1 MNPSNSK
8 IAAVSRRLTAFMA
21 ALVLLAALA
30 LPAYAEA
37 SGEQTTAALP
47 LLTETTEDTN
57 APDALD
63 AADAADAAA
72 QDESLTPDT
81 DDDTLQGDAAPA
93 QDADPA
99 QQDDNEATDQSEEAQ
114 PDPKAE
120 AAAEEP
126 QDETA
131 AAQQENIEEAKQGE
145 ENLNDANE
153 ENAAD
158 DLQQDAN
165 AEDEILT
172 VNEDAADGVTTAA
185 NLTNLEKGDP
195 FSIYFLAPTDW
206 DKSQEITVYGRLDN
220 NTAVFQYKWEAANT
234 GKTVADGRTL
244 YKIDAVLGKDKSSDT
259 CPYGGYKFIQIQQ
272 GNGNSANWV
281 KLYGYV
287 TNDGNWVTA
296 DELAN
301 QCIDFNKLQAQSES
315 NVLTGETKSQ
325 WLQPLSSLK
334 IVHTAYA
341 GKPMRFKNE
350 SSDALTNVTAVFYDK
365 DDTGDVST
373 SGKLKEVS
381 RQNLGNIEAGKTSSV
396 FYIPKESCAYVQ
408 FFSGNDKLGKCYNF
422 YGEDLDEEET
432 ETPSFEYNSATACV
446 FTYKGTNAEN
456 AWSAGT
462 ASTIYFDATF
472 SKLSYV
478 NTNTGDEAGYACS
491 IPAADGNLYY
501 CIKKTDGTII
511 VKNGMATKVGETDY
525 WSVTVPEG
533 ASQILFSAWKW
544 DNPTASSPTTN
555 TGSATDW
562 LDIPTIYDAPCFV
575 ADTGDN
581 SINTGNKTL
590 RGGYWTEKGTLHDAE
605 KAKGT
610 DVVDIAQEPFVS
622 NSSTKYITSTL
633 YDYYTDWEL
642 NGNNRDSYTDEFT
655 EGQLSWVPFRQFDQA
670 ISEYYQKSKENI
682 KYPIYTG
689 HFQTDETVK
698 TGKEEDKKKLF
709 SKIADTLNLFG
720 WASSGE
726 QYKKF
731 MAANNS
737 ELDIGKGEGKYA
749 YTFLGIAANN
759 LDSNGNILMRD
770 TSNLVMPHFNE
781 DFLTGNNSKN
791 AKLGEVYHNVSFPFT
806 KEEVFED
813 EPGVQY
819 WWFDSSQTSLYLRQD
834 PTTKK
839 LYLGNDGANGATA
852 NKTDA
857 NSMNVNAGS
866 NTDNVSTTYG
876 FFPFNENATSVNANT
891 YNYGYGTK
899 LEIPFTLTSDGMVEA
914 KENGGETK
922 KVPIRY
928 YFSGDDDVWVYID
941 GKLVLDIGGA
951 HGKVSGIIDF
961 DQTGNNK
968 DSVTAYVSRVKY
980 NEESGNEY
988 SENTGTPTAITY
1000 KFNTGSKD
1008 KNVNNYY
1015 YSDTVSIP
1023 NLTTGTHTLT
1033 MYYMERGMW
1042 ESNMAVAF
1050 NFPDHNELEV
1060 EKEVDLNAVNEIFKS
1075 SFQNRELFTFTI
1087 QNQATHYGLKEAT
1100 GAGKVETADVDLTK
1114 ATPTP
1119 ATTTTGDGNI
1129 FRMDTDPANT
1139 GQQSLHWYAQYTD
1152 TGSQYRA
1159 KRYGILTLNKAIDI
1173 SQMKYLTFKLYVK
1186 SESGQYTP
1194 AISNMYLEL
1203 VDGNGKQ
1210 KGGVDGA
1217 TLSGTTYGTVTMK
1230 EDEWITVKLD
1240 LNKLIAENDF
1250 DATKLQKIRFGC
1262 NYQRNIYLKNFTFT
1276 SAVPDA
1282 GMVGFTTQQ
1291 ADIPDYGSATSGQLE
1306 NATNARFTS
1315 TKEGAGT
1322 QVVDE
1327 NGKFLLADGETVT
1340 FTDQFRRGSYISLN
1354 EELNETLFAT
1364 SWTLYENGEPVTSMA
1379 NGNKVTNPSQTP
1391 NLVDVE
1397 SSGPDD
1403 ERQEVY
1409 DSTTNVANSGYT
1421 QTGKANPNDANTIVF
1436 RSYST
1441 PDAESDAAF
1450 TKLKVKYTN
1459 KVKTGSLKI
1468 VKKAAEGEKLTGDY
1482 TFTVTFTNI
1491 GGLGLETE
1499 PIPKTVTIQ
1508 GTGEAIITGIPI
1520 GTRFRVEETGQTD
1533 GAHLQGVTIT
1543 DCANDAAVID
1553 NKQVHGTITEQD
1565 GAADVKIATVTF
1577 TNTKRELFDL
1587 QLTKQWKDA
1596 DGKELTANL
1605 PSQIYVQLQRKK
1617 DADTEWAA
1625 VNYPADNTK
1634 DYVTITPDDSG
1645 WNYLFSGLDRKEV
1658 NTTDDGARWTYRVVE
1673 GTLDESGNFT
1683 PLEDGKTILLKGN
1696 VYTVTGGE
1704 ETTDEDGKA
1713 AITLTNTL
1721 QNPKFALDVTKR
1733 SADEEENGSKKPLA
1747 GVEFKLEKLNEDGST
1762 VDENFEAITG
1772 ITNADGVLMQKGT
1785 DGKPTADKAF
1795 ADLEAGTYRLTETKT
1810 AEGYSLLS
1818 APIKVVFDKDGT
1830 CTLDGVEVEVS
1841 SNANPTDFT
1850 KNSDGSYTLALT
1862 VLNRKT
1868 PLLPHTGAD
1877 APSLWLLIGLPLA
1890 VAGLLI
1896 LVFRYNKKG
1905 GRRQ

>member
-63 AADAADAAA
+63 AADTADAAA
-72 QDESLTPDT
+72 QGESLTPDT
-81 DDDTLQGDAAPA
+81 DDDTLQDDAAPA

-120 AAAEEP
+120 GAAEEA

-131 AAQQENIEEAKQGE
+131 AAQQENTEEAKQGK

-165 AEDEILT
+165 AEDEPLM
-172 VNEDAADGVTTAA
+172 EDADEAGRVATTA
-185 NLTNLEKGDP
+185 NLSNLVKDDP
-195 FSIYFLAPTDW
+195 FSIYFLVPTDW
-206 DKSQEITVYGRLDN
+206 DENQEITVYGRLN
-220 NTAVFQYKWEAANT
+220 NEKNVSNEKQWSWIATDT

-244 YKIDAVLGKDKSSDT
+244 YKIDAVYGENGSSDT

-272 GNGNSANWV
+272 GSSNNAKWV

-341 GKPMRFKNE
+341 GQPMRFKNE
-350 SSDALTNVTAVFYDK
+350 SGVALTDVTAVFYDK

-373 SGKLKEVS
+373 SGKLKEVL
-381 RQNLGNIEAGKTSSV
+381 RRNLGNIEAGKTSSV

-408 FFSGNDKLGKCYNF
+408 FFSENNELGKCYNF
-422 YGEDLDEEET
+422 YGEGLDDEET
-432 ETPSFEYNSATACV
+432 ETSSFEYNSATACV
-446 FTYKGTNAEN
+446 FTYKGTDDSNK
-456 AWSAGT
+456 WSAGT

-533 ASQILFSAWKW
+533 ASQIFFSAWPW
-544 DNPTASSPTTN
+544 DQKTTSPTTN

-562 LDIPTIYDAPCFV
+562 LDIPTIYDEPCFV

-581 SINTGNKTL
+581 SISTGNKTL

-605 KAKGT
+605 KAKGI
-610 DVVDIAQEPFVS
+610 DVVDITKTPFVS

-642 NGNNRDSYTDEFT
+642 NGNNRDEYKEPFT

-689 HFQTDETVK
+689 HFQTDETN
-698 TGKEEDKKKLF
+698 GSNLF
-709 SKIADTLNLFG
+709 SSIANTLNLFG
-720 WASSGE
+720 WAAKTSDSNA
-726 QYKKF
+726 YKKF

-737 ELDIGKGEGKYA
+737 ELDITEGTGKYN

-759 LDSNGNILMRD
+759 LDSNGNILMND

-834 PTTKK
+834 PTTNK
-839 LYLGNDGANGATA
+839 LYLGNKGANGATA
-852 NKTDA
+852 NTTDV

-866 NTDNVSTTYG
+866 KNDSVSTTYG
-876 FFPFNENATSVNANT
+876 FFPFNETSTSLNANT

-914 KENGGETK
+914 KDNSGTR

-961 DQTGNNK
+961 DQSNDKAGK
-968 DSVTAYVSRVKY
+968 VTAYVSRVKY
-980 NEESGNEY
+980 NEESGKEY
-988 SENTGTPTAITY
+988 SENNGTPTTITY
-1000 KFNTGSKD
+1000 KFNTGSQD
-1008 KNVNNYY
+1008 KHVNDYY

-1129 FRMDTDPANT
+1129 FELVADPDPANT
-1139 GQQSLHWYAQYTD
+1139 GQALHWYAQYTD

-1159 KRYGILTLNKAIDI
+1159 KRYGILTLNDAIDI

-1203 VDGNGKQ
+1203 LDDKGKQ

-1217 TLSGTTYGTVTMK
+1217 TLSGTTYGAVTMEENK
-1230 EDEWITVKLD
+1230 WITVKLD
-1240 LNKLIAENDF
+1240 LNKLIAEDGF

-1262 NYQRNIYLKNFTFT
+1262 NYPRNIYLKGFTFT

-1291 ADIPDYGSATSGQLE
+1291 ADIPDYGSAKSGQLE
-1306 NATNARFTS
+1306 NAANARFTS

-1364 SWTLYENGEPVTSMA
+1364 SWTLYENGEPVTKME
-1379 NGNKVTNPSQTP
+1379 NGSKVTNPSQTP
-1391 NLVDVE
+1391 DLVDVE

-1403 ERQEVY
+1403 GRTEVEKAAGEEAQK
-1409 DSTTNVANSGYT
+1409 DNKYT
-1421 QTGKANPNDANTIVF
+1421 GSKPSANTIVF

-1468 VKKAAEGEKLTGDY
+1468 VKQAADGETLDGDY

-1499 PIPKTVTIQ
+1499 PITTTVTIHS
-1508 GTGEAIITGIPI
+1508 TGEKIITGIPI

-1543 DCANDAAVID
+1543 NCANDAAVID

-1596 DGKELTANL
+1596 DGKKLTANL

-1617 DADTEWAA
+1617 DADTGWVA
-1625 VNYPADNTK
+1625 VKYPADNTK
-1634 DYVTITPDDSG
+1634 DYVTITPNDGG

-1658 NTTDDGARWTYRVVE
+1658 STTGDGARWTYRVVE
-1673 GTLDESGNFT
+1673 GTLDESGKFT
-1683 PLEDGKTILLKGN
+1683 LLEDGKTILLKGN
-1696 VYTVTGGE
+1696 VYTVTGEE
-1704 ETTDEDGKA
+1704 ETTGEDGKA

-1762 VDENFEAITG
+1762 VDENFEVITG
-1772 ITNADGVLMQKGT
+1772 ITNDKGELMLKGT
-1785 DGKPTADKAF
+1785 DGKPTTNKAF

-1818 APIKVVFDKDGT
+1818 TPIKVVFGKGGT
-1830 CTLDGVEVEVS
+1830 CTLDGAVIDVS
-1841 SNANPTDFT
+1841 SEEKTTDFT